1 MRFEEA
7 EQYIWNRPKFS
18 RKLGLHRVEYILNH
32 FSNPHLKLQ
41 IIHVAG
47 TNGKGSVST
56 YIAGVL
62 MEMGYNVGVYTS
74 PHLLKLNE
82 RILLNSIPIDDNQVC
97 RYVEKL
103 IPGEKEM
110 MDHCGE
116 CLSEFEV
123 LTIIALLHY
132 SFENPD
138 FVILEVGLGGRLDA
152 TNICHPILSVITSIS
167 LDHQQFLGDTL
178 EKITAEKSG
187 IIKENVP
194 LVVGKQKDDIVIK
207 TILKKALEFDVKVY
221 FVEEASIVGIGL
233 HGMCVDVKTPFCTK
247 YYHLESS
254 MIGLYQSENIAIS
267 VSVIELLYREGYISN
282 PKNRISSGI
291 KKSFIPGRMQVID
304 ENPIVIVDGAHNEM
318 GLFQL
323 KETVK
328 LFLKKKI
335 ISGVIFV
342 TGMMKDK
349 VVKKQIKELSDLSE
363 NTIFVSLDM
372 QRAMTQKELKEFYF
386 DQNKNSYFEE
396 SLEQGVDIARKI
408 ALDKNMAVVVAG
420 SLYLV
425 AEVIALYMKDSHE
438 K

>member
-103 IPGEKEM
+103 IPVEKEM

-152 TNICHPILSVITSIS
+152 TNVCNPLLGIITSIS

-178 EKITAEKSG
+178 EKIAAEKSG

-233 HGMCVDVKTPFCTK
+233 HGMCVDVKTPF
-247 YYHLESS
+247 
-254 MIGLYQSENIAIS
+254 
-267 VSVIELLYREGYISN
+267 
-282 PKNRISSGI
+282 
-291 KKSFIPGRMQVID
+291 
-304 ENPIVIVDGAHNEM
+304 
-318 GLFQL
+318 
-323 KETVK
+323 
-328 LFLKKKI
+328 
-335 ISGVIFV
+335 
-342 TGMMKDK
+342 
-349 VVKKQIKELSDLSE
+349 
-363 NTIFVSLDM
+363 
-372 QRAMTQKELKEFYF
+372 
-386 DQNKNSYFEE
+386 
-396 SLEQGVDIARKI
+396 
-408 ALDKNMAVVVAG
+408 
-420 SLYLV
+420 
-425 AEVIALYMKDSHE
+425 
-438 K
+438 